1 MKIGILTFHR
11 VYNYGAVL
19 QAYSTQKILDGLNI
33 ENELIDF
40 SIPRQKDFT
49 SLYSTKN
56 GFKRFVKTM
65 LLLPLHFKRATR
77 VKKFDDF
84 ISRLNLSAK
93 TYYREEDLFET
104 NNLYDGFMVG
114 SDQVWNVRKEAES
127 SDAYFLN
134 FVSDDKFKFS
144 YATSI
149 GISDINDLYEK
160 KTYLDKFVGLSC
172 REIGGTKILQKLTN
186 KDVKNVLDPTL
197 LVERNCLQSL
207 VKENN
212 YKPYLFYY
220 SLDGYDKRDEH
231 KEILLKLC
239 KKFNLELKLLTPEW
253 PYHNYGEDI
262 VDAGPEEFLGLINNA
277 SLVCTNSFHGT
288 ALSIKLNKPFFVL
301 ESEQSNDERKRS
313 ILEQLN
319 LKNRIIS
326 DMSDIENVDWL
337 GLDYRVVNEKLR
349 NLQEYSMQYLKD
361 VLLERNF

>member
-19 QAYSTQKILDGLNI
+19 QAYSTQKILEGLNI

-65 LLLPLHFKRATR
+65 LLLPLHSKRAAR
-77 VKKFDDF
+77 VKKFDDY

-93 TYYREEDLFET
+93 TYYREEELFET

-114 SDQVWNVRKEAES
+114 SDQVWNVRKKAES

-134 FVSDDKFKFS
+134 FASDDKLKFS

-149 GISDINDLYEK
+149 GTSDINDLSQK
-160 KTYLDKFVGLSC
+160 KPYIDKFAALSC

-197 LVERNCLQSL
+197 LVEKKCLQSIA
-207 VKENN
+207 KENN
-212 YKPYLFYY
+212 MKPYLFYY
-220 SLDGYDKRDEH
+220 SLDGYDKKDKH
-231 KEILLKLC
+231 KEILLELC
-239 KKFNLELKLLTPEW
+239 KKFDLELKLLTPEW

-262 VDAGPEEFLGLINNA
+262 VDAGPEDFLGLISNA

-288 ALSIKLNKPFFVL
+288 ALSIKLNTPFFVL
-301 ESEQSNDERKRS
+301 ESRQSNDERKRS

-326 DMSDIENVDWL
+326 DVGDIENFD
-337 GLDYRVVNEKLR
+337 GLEIDYEVVNKKLSD
-349 NLQEYSMQYLKD
+349 LQEYSMQYLKG